1 MVEQTD
7 EVDASLP
14 RENPAIERFRSDCML
29 FLDFNRP
36 VFLEEIERFIWS
48 ANEEE
53 LVKLRKR
60 IAARTKNIKAHRG
73 KRGRPR
79 GRSDEDWLTRAR
91 IVAWRHHVQG
101 WTWKQIAL
109 DVGLKPTKENFR
121 TLQRRRDSFAAVV
134 WDALQ
139 EPLSW
144 GDPSP
149 DRIKQALERLRDRQW
164 LWVKTGLPFRDAPEE
179 CKAIV
184 QALAPLGRVA
194 SAKEFDRK
202 ISYRAK
208 SNATM
213 PSVKKS
219 P

>member
-7 EVDASLP
+7 EVDASLL
-14 RENPAIERFRSDCML
+14 RENPAIESFRNDRIL

-48 ANEEE
+48 ATEEE
-53 LVKLRKR
+53 LAKLRTR
-60 IAARTKNIKAHRG
+60 IATRTKSIKDHRG

-79 GRSDEDWLTRAR
+79 GRSDEDWLTRAK
-91 IVAWRHHVQG
+91 IIAWRHHVHG
-101 WTWKQIAL
+101 WTWKRIAEAE
-109 DVGLKPTKENFR
+109 GLKPTKENFR

-184 QALAPLGRVA
+184 QALAPLGQVA

-202 ISYRAK
+202 ISYLAK
-208 SNATM
+208 NKAAT

-219 P
+219 I